1 MTKTRQ
7 INKLQEKSKVL
18 QKQLQRKEH
27 EVKILQNEVDN
38 TEIKIQKRID
48 EQSEAHA
55 KELKEQNTEH
65 IKQIISLE
73 SEIEVQ
79 KHLKKNA
86 QKNSSKWKM
95 AFKKRDVN
103 SGNEME
109 VTELKT
115 RLDDM
120 ENENLELKE
129 KIENFLWQKPIETF
143 KEQRYSDNVREV
155 YHYLTAQGI
164 SCHKVAPVIRKVVTK
179 LTNEKIE
186 RLPKKSLTATMPV
199 EADLLSKMQVGAIPQ
214 NEPNSTLHI
223 DGTTKKFSEYGTFNV
238 TTGGTGKSLSLGYV
252 QQCGGSAD
260 DYMDSTRN
268 IFFDI
273 AKLSHTYQ
281 GLVIKITLF
290 HYMVRE

>member
-1 MTKTRQ
+1 MQDHEVKMLQIELKKSHENLLKEKEKVCNLNPRNVKRWEETKTRQ

-48 EQSEAHA
+48 EQSEVHA
-55 KELKEQNTEH
+55 KEQKEQNTEH

-129 KIENFLWQKPIETF
+129 KIENFLQQKPIETF

-164 SCHKVAPVIRKVVTK
+164 SC
-179 LTNEKIE
+179 
-186 RLPKKSLTATMPV
+186 
-199 EADLLSKMQVGAIPQ
+199 
-214 NEPNSTLHI
+214 
-223 DGTTKKFSEYGTFNV
+223 
-238 TTGGTGKSLSLGYV
+238 
-252 QQCGGSAD
+252 
-260 DYMDSTRN
+260 
-268 IFFDI
+268 
-273 AKLSHTYQ
+273 
-281 GLVIKITLF
+281 
-290 HYMVRE
+290 

>member
-1 MTKTRQ
+1 M
-7 INKLQEKSKVL
+7 L

-86 QKNSSKWKM
+86 QKNSSKWKI

-129 KIENFLWQKPIETF
+129 KIENFLRQKPIETNPTSHSSQNF
-143 KEQRYSDNVREV
+143 
-155 YHYLTAQGI
+155 
-164 SCHKVAPVIRKVVTK
+164 VAPCCQQSWLIITIF
-179 LTNEKIE
+179 L
-186 RLPKKSLTATMPV
+186 
-199 EADLLSKMQVGAIPQ
+199 Q
-214 NEPNSTLHI
+214 NS
-223 DGTTKKFSEYGTFNV
+223 
-238 TTGGTGKSLSLGYV
+238 
-252 QQCGGSAD
+252 
-260 DYMDSTRN
+260 
-268 IFFDI
+268 
-273 AKLSHTYQ
+273 YQ
-281 GLVIKITLF
+281 T
-290 HYMVRE
+290 

>member
-1 MTKTRQ
+1 MCNLNPRNVKRREETKTRQ

-55 KELKEQNTEH
+55 KEQKEQNTEH

-129 KIENFLWQKPIETF
+129 KIENFLQQKPIETF
-143 KEQRYSDNVREV
+143 KEQRYSDNV
-155 YHYLTAQGI
+155 
-164 SCHKVAPVIRKVVTK
+164 
-179 LTNEKIE
+179 
-186 RLPKKSLTATMPV
+186 
-199 EADLLSKMQVGAIPQ
+199 
-214 NEPNSTLHI
+214 
-223 DGTTKKFSEYGTFNV
+223 
-238 TTGGTGKSLSLGYV
+238 
-252 QQCGGSAD
+252 
-260 DYMDSTRN
+260 
-268 IFFDI
+268 
-273 AKLSHTYQ
+273 
-281 GLVIKITLF
+281 
-290 HYMVRE
+290 

>member
-1 MTKTRQ
+1 M
-7 INKLQEKSKVL
+7 L

-27 EVKILQNEVDN
+27 EVKILQNEVNN

-65 IKQIISLE
+65 ITQIISLE

-115 RLDDM
+115 
-120 ENENLELKE
+120 
-129 KIENFLWQKPIETF
+129 
-143 KEQRYSDNVREV
+143 
-155 YHYLTAQGI
+155 
-164 SCHKVAPVIRKVVTK
+164 
-179 LTNEKIE
+179 
-186 RLPKKSLTATMPV
+186 
-199 EADLLSKMQVGAIPQ
+199 
-214 NEPNSTLHI
+214 
-223 DGTTKKFSEYGTFNV
+223 
-238 TTGGTGKSLSLGYV
+238 
-252 QQCGGSAD
+252 
-260 DYMDSTRN
+260 
-268 IFFDI
+268 
-273 AKLSHTYQ
+273 
-281 GLVIKITLF
+281 
-290 HYMVRE
+290 

>member
-1 MTKTRQ
+1 MQQLEQKVAKGKKDNKKLKDTLNVVASKRDELQLAEKVQDHEVKMLQIELKKSQENLLKEKEKVCNLNPRNVKRWEETKTRQ

-129 KIENFLWQKPIETF
+129 KIEKFLWQKPIETF
-143 KEQRYSDNVREV
+143 KEQRYSDNV
-155 YHYLTAQGI
+155 
-164 SCHKVAPVIRKVVTK
+164 
-179 LTNEKIE
+179 
-186 RLPKKSLTATMPV
+186 
-199 EADLLSKMQVGAIPQ
+199 
-214 NEPNSTLHI
+214 
-223 DGTTKKFSEYGTFNV
+223 
-238 TTGGTGKSLSLGYV
+238 
-252 QQCGGSAD
+252 
-260 DYMDSTRN
+260 
-268 IFFDI
+268 
-273 AKLSHTYQ
+273 
-281 GLVIKITLF
+281 
-290 HYMVRE
+290 